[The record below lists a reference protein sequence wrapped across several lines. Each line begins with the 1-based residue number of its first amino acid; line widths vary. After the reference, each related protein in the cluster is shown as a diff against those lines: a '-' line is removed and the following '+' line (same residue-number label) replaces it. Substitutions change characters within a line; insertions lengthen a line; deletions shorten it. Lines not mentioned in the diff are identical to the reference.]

1 MTHGADRFP
10 GWFAALETRHLADR
24 TFAEVRR
31 GLVALSSLYVRRGRR
46 LETGGALEGEGKRAA
61 FALFYAPLHF
71 LVVRGIVRALGAA
84 SPAPSRIVDLGCGTG
99 TSGAAWAIEAGVGCR
114 VDGVERSG
122 WAAEES
128 IWNYRVLDVAGRVR
142 RGDLGRAELPGARA
156 GVLAAYTVNEL
167 ADDARARLLPRLLEA
182 ARRGA
187 RVLVVEPIARRPFPW
202 WDDWSDAFRREG
214 GRENPWR
221 FAVDLPERL
230 RLLDRAAGLDHREL
244 TGRSLYLEAP
254 GRR

>member
-99 TSGAAWAIEAGVGCR
+99 ASGAAWAIEAG
-114 VDGVERSG
+114 
-122 WAAEES
+122 
-128 IWNYRVLDVAGRVR
+128 AGR
-142 RGDLGRAELPGARA
+142 RGGGAGRGGGGA
-156 GVLAAYTVNEL
+156 
-167 ADDARARLLPRLLEA
+167 
-182 ARRGA
+182 
-187 RVLVVEPIARRPFPW
+187 
-202 WDDWSDAFRREG
+202 G
-214 GRENPWR
+214 G
-221 FAVDLPERL
+221 
-230 RLLDRAAGLDHREL
+230 
-244 TGRSLYLEAP
+244 
-254 GRR
+254 